1 MALGSKIMVRM
12 TVFCAD
18 AAAYTVK
25 VTINGEDFLY
35 PVSELALA
43 AGYTDRYVVEFDQIR
58 ATQFGEEITFSFLD
72 ADGNQVGRTLTYTVY
87 TYVQKNQAAA
97 NENLVNLLKA
107 IYNYGESVKV
117 LCQ

>member
-12 TVFCAD
+12 TLQCNDVFS
-18 AAAYTVK
+18 YKVK
-25 VTINGEDFLY
+25 VTINGEDFIY
-35 PVSELALA
+35 DVSDLPLAE
-43 AGYTDRYVVEFDQIR
+43 GQTDRYVVEFDQIR

-97 NENLVNLLKA
+97 DNENLVNLLKA
-107 IYNYGESVKV
+107 IYNYGESVKNI
-117 LCQ
+117 